1 MRTYMIRRLLLMIP
15 TVFVVTFIVFVLMRL
30 VPGDVVDIM
39 VSQFAIEGGG
49 DVEATREALMRELG
63 MDVSLI
69 HQYGRWLG
77 IVAQADG
84 EFRGVFQGDLGDSLW
99 RPNSVLEEIGRRWP
113 VTVELSI
120 IGLLVGQCFAFPIAT
135 YSAIR
140 QDSFGDYVVRSFSIL
155 FISIPAFWLATLVI
169 VFPAVW
175 WGFMP
180 PLMYVPLHKDV
191 GRNLAMFIIPG
202 VVLGLS
208 MSGGSMRFHRTMM
221 LEVLR
226 RDYIRTA
233 WSKGL
238 KEKVVIIRHA
248 LKNALIPVVT
258 YVGLWMPI
266 LVGGT
271 VIIETIFGLPG
282 MGELI
287 VEATRLRDYP
297 VVSGTLIIFGCGMV
311 LINLV
316 VDLTYGFLNPQIH
329 YQ

>member
-84 EFRGVFQGDLGDSLW
+84 EFRGVLQGDLGDSLW

-135 YSAIR
+135 HSAIR

-202 VVLGLS
+202 IVLGLS

>member
-1 MRTYMIRRLLLMIP
+1 MRTYLIRRLLLMFP
-15 TVFVVTFIVFVLMRL
+15 TLFVVTFTVFMLLRL
-30 VPGDVVDIM
+30 VPGDVVDVM
-39 VSQFAIEGGG
+39 ASQFAIQGGG
-49 DVEATREALMRELG
+49 DIEAAREMLTAQLG

-77 IVAQADG
+77 VVPQADG
-84 EFRGVFQGDLGDSLW
+84 VVRGLLQGDLGDSLW
-99 RPNSVLEEIGRRWP
+99 RPATVLDEIGRRWP
-113 VTVELSI
+113 VTVELSL
-120 IGLLVGQCFAFPIAT
+120 IGLLLGQIIAFPIAT
-135 YSAIR
+135 YSAVR
-140 QDSFGDYVVRSFSIL
+140 QDSIGDYVMRSFAIL

-180 PLMYVPLHKDV
+180 PITYVPLRQDV
-191 GRNLAMFIIPG
+191 GRNLGVFIIPG
-202 VVLGLS
+202 IVLGLS

-226 RDYIRTA
+226 QDYIRTA

-238 KEKVVIIRHA
+238 KEKVVITRHA
-248 LKNALIPVVT
+248 LKNALIPVIT
-258 YVGLWMPI
+258 YIGLWMPI

-287 VEATRLRDYP
+287 VEATKLRDYP
-297 VVSGTLIIFGCGMV
+297 VVSGTLVIFGVGMV
-311 LINLV
+311 LINLA

>member
-1 MRTYMIRRLLLMIP
+1 MRTYVVRRLLLMVP

-39 VSQFAIEGGG
+39 VSQFAVEGGG
-49 DVEATREALMRELG
+49 DVEAARDLLMRELG

-69 HQYGRWLG
+69 RQYGRWLG
-77 IVAQADG
+77 VVAQADG
-84 EFRGVFQGDLGDSLW
+84 ELRGVLQGDLGQSLW
-99 RPNSVLEEIGRRWP
+99 RPSSVLAEIGRRWP
-113 VTVELSI
+113 VTVELSL
-120 IGLLVGQCFAFPIAT
+120 IGLLVGQGLAFPIAT
-135 YSAIR
+135 YCAVR
-140 QDSFGDYVVRSFSIL
+140 QDSIGDYVMRSFSIL

-180 PLMYVPLHKDV
+180 PITYVPLFKNV
-191 GRNLAMFIIPG
+191 GRNLATFIIPG

-226 RDYIRTA
+226 QDYIRTA

-248 LKNALIPVVT
+248 LKNALIPVIT
-258 YVGLWMPI
+258 YIGLWLPI

-287 VEATRLRDYP
+287 VESTRLRDYP

-311 LINLV
+311 VINLL
-316 VDLTYGFLNPQIH
+316 VDLMYGYLNPQVH
-329 YQ
+329 YR

>member
-84 EFRGVFQGDLGDSLW
+84 EFRGVLQGDLGDSLW

-202 VVLGLS
+202 IVLGLS

>member
-202 VVLGLS
+202 IVLGLS